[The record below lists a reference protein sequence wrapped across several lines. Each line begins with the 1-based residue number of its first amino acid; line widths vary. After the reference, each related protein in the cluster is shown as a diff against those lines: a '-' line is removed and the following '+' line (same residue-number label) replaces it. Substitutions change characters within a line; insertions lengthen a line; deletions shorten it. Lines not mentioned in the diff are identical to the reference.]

1 MSWSLHGKDSHSDKF
16 LPTSLFSQPAHIAN
30 VGNRFE
36 RLLLDIYT
44 WYSGINETLVKEH
57 FAQFDETDEIIQ
69 ALNMKEEKNS
79 SQQED
84 EEDLEEEEQV
94 LTQLTEEILNL
105 GSEARLIE
113 VQSLMDRSVAWY
125 NKYVKWSLTFSVNFS
140 YVTDKLWQ

>member
-1 MSWSLHGKDSHSDKF
+1 M
-16 LPTSLFSQPAHIAN
+16 
-30 VGNRFE
+30 
-36 RLLLDIYT
+36 DIYT

-69 ALNMKEEKNS
+69 ALNMKEEK
-79 SQQED
+79 QED

-113 VQSLMDRSVAWY
+113 VQTLMDRSVAWY
-125 NKYVKWSLTFSVNFS
+125 NKYVKWSLTFSVNCS
-140 YVTDKLWQ
+140 YVTVKLWQ